1 MSASLLPYARS
12 VSGRVVYSLQNALAL
27 YQLRRRIDRLLTLAE
42 DHQASGV
49 PNGDARL
56 VQLHKQAL
64 EEIDCYCTRWDH
76 GRECL
81 IAELPAL
88 SRLER
93 LAEMKSSS
101 AAGVLLASFTGA
113 VLVGLALGLCHLAY
127 RLIAHLAQ

>member
-1 MSASLLPYARS
+1 MSSSLLLYTRGVSARA
-12 VSGRVVYSLQNALAL
+12 VHALQSTLSL

-56 VQLHKQAL
+56 VQLHRQAL

-81 IAELPAL
+81 IAELPGL

-93 LAEMKSSS
+93 LAEKKSSS
-101 AAGVLLASFTGA
+101 TAGVLVATFSGA
-113 VLVGLALGLCHLAY
+113 ALVGLALGLCHVAY
-127 RLIAHLAQ
+127 TLVAHLAK